1 MISPTASA
9 TMPGCASASAAV
21 ASTQPAVVS
30 ISSRFFC
37 ACASAQA
44 PIAGMSS
51 ITTAL
56 ETPSASV
63 QASVAQSALPA
74 IPATK

>member
-1 MISPTASA
+1 
-9 TMPGCASASAAV
+9 MPGCASASAAV
-21 ASTQPAVVS
+21 ANTQPVVVS
-30 ISSRFFC
+30 ISRRFFC

-44 PIAGMSS
+44 PMAGISS

-56 ETPSASV
+56 EMPSASV
-63 QASVAQSALPA
+63 QARVAQSALPA